1 MLADL
6 VGGDKPS
13 GLDGWYDAVA
23 EYGSGG
29 LYANEVYEVLESGAS
44 ARTSPVEVLAEA
56 PQPAARPRTLFKAQA
71 AADYPGA
78 TWYGNN
84 GRNYSNRD
92 RGPPR

>member
-1 MLADL
+1 MTALAARRRHPLAL
-6 VGGDKPS
+6 VLLLS
-13 GLDGWYDAVA
+13 VGLMITGA
-23 EYGSGG
+23 
-29 LYANEVYEVLESGAS
+29 LYAAL
-44 ARTSPVEVLAEA
+44 A